1 MKSVE
6 IRRAFLKYFEGKGH
20 TVLPSSPLV
29 PHDDP
34 SLLFTNAGMVQ
45 FKRTFLGEEPR
56 PYKRAATAQKCLR
69 AGGKHNDLENVGYTL
84 RHHTFFEML
93 GNFSFG
99 DYFKEDAISFAW
111 ELLIKNFSLPRKDLW
126 ITIYKDDEES
136 FVLWKKISSAPADR
150 IVRRGEEDNFW
161 TMGDVGPCGPCSEV
175 IIDQGPE
182 VGCRRPQCDITCT
195 CDRFLELWNLVFM
208 QFNRDEKGILSP
220 LPRPSIDT
228 GMGLER
234 TAAVLQG
241 VKNNYETD
249 LFLPL
254 IKQIKKLLPK
264 ASEKSGT
271 ETSFRAISDHA
282 RAMTFLVAEGI
293 LPSNEGRGYVLRR
306 IMRRASRHGKKL
318 DIDGPFLHKISH
330 TVVRLMKEPYPE
342 LAHQESFVSET
353 IKAEEERF
361 LETLERGMEI
371 FYQEVLKLKNAGLRG
386 IPGEVAFRL
395 YDTFGF
401 PMDMTRDM
409 AREEGFNLD
418 EEGFQREMEAQR
430 ERARASRPQLI
441 SGAGGIPSAE
451 SFGIPTITQTPPRT
465 RFTGYNSLV
474 GESKIIG
481 IFKDG
486 KPVDM
491 LREGE
496 PGELIVE
503 ETPFYGESGGQVGD
517 QGKIEGGKSTF
528 VVETCM
534 KPSEEVISHI
544 GKATQGAFKSG
555 DRVRLLVDPDLRAA
569 TAANHTSTHLLHWAL
584 RKTLGEHVRQAG
596 SLVTPDR
603 FRFDFTF
610 GKALKS
616 EEISAIEDMVNARIR
631 ENHPVKTEAMAYK
644 DALGK
649 GVIALFGE
657 KYGDVVRAVS
667 IGDFSIELC
676 GGTHTGATG
685 QIGLFTILSDTAIG
699 AGVRRIEALTG
710 KGALEHFR
718 TMMKVL
724 EETSELLGSGKD
736 DLLDRMR
743 KLLDEKK
750 ALKKE
755 IERLSRKISVQKPID
770 VLSSMREIKGVKV
783 LSAEVAD
790 VDLKT
795 LRDMAEAVM
804 GRLGSGIV
812 VLGTVRDEKAHLV
825 AFVSK
830 DLTGRFHAG
839 KLLTAAA
846 EMVGGRGGGRGD
858 FAQAGGARKEG
869 LKDALNKIYTIVETG

>member
-6 IRRAFLKYFEGKGH
+6 IRRAFLRYFEGKGH
-20 TVLPSSPLV
+20 TALPSSPLV

-34 SLLFTNAGMVQ
+34 TLLFTNAGMVQ

-69 AGGKHNDLENVGYTL
+69 AGGKHNDLENVGYTV

-111 ELLIKNFSLPRKDLW
+111 ELLNKHFSLPKKDIW

-136 FVLWKKISSAPADR
+136 FGLWRKIADAPTDR
-150 IVRRGEEDNFW
+150 IVRRGDEDNFW
-161 TMGDVGPCGPCSEV
+161 AMGDVGPCGPCSEV
-175 IIDQGPE
+175 IVDQGPE

-208 QFNRDEKGILSP
+208 QFNRDEKGVLSP

-241 VKNNYETD
+241 VKSNYETD
-249 LFLPL
+249 LFLP
-254 IKQIKKLLPK
+254 IIKKIKTLLPK
-264 ASEKSGT
+264 ASEKSGM
-271 ETSFRAISDHA
+271 ETSFRAISDHV

-318 DIDGPFLHKISH
+318 GIDGPFLHKISH
-330 TVVRLMKEPYPE
+330 TIVRLMKEPYPE
-342 LAHQESFVSET
+342 LVHQESFVSET
-353 IKAEEERF
+353 IKTEEERF

-371 FYQEVLKLKNAGLRG
+371 FYQEVSKLKKAGQRG
-386 IPGEVAFRL
+386 IPGEIAFRL

-409 AREEGFNLD
+409 AREEGFDLD
-418 EEGFQREMEAQR
+418 EAGFQKEMEAQQS
-430 ERARASRPQLI
+430 RARASRPAATL
-441 SGAGGIPSAE
+441 STSTGRAE
-451 SFGIPTITQTPPRT
+451 YRT

-474 GESKIIG
+474 GESTIIG
-481 IFKDG
+481 IFMDG
-486 KPVDM
+486 KPVDI

-496 PGELIVE
+496 LGELIVE

-544 GKATQGAFKSG
+544 GRATQGAFKNG
-555 DRVRLLVDPDLRAA
+555 DRVRLLVDADRRAA
-569 TAANHTSTHLLHWAL
+569 TAANHSATHLLHWAL
-584 RKTLGEHVRQAG
+584 RRTLGEHVRQAG

-610 GKALKS
+610 GKSLKS
-616 EEISAIEDMVNARIR
+616 EEISVIEDMVNARIR

-657 KYGDVVRAVS
+657 KYGDIVRAVS
-667 IGDFSIELC
+667 IGDFSTELC

-710 KGALEHFR
+710 KGALEHFK

-755 IERLSRKISVQKPID
+755 VERLSRKISGQKPID

-783 LSAEVAD
+783 LSAEVDD

-795 LRDMAEAVM
+795 LRDMAETMM

-812 VLGTVRDEKAHLV
+812 VLGTIRDEKAHLV

-830 DLTGRFHAG
+830 DLTDRFHAG

-846 EMVGGRGGGRGD
+846 EIVGGRGGGRGD
-858 FAQAGGARKEG
+858 FAQAGGTRKEG